1 MEGRPRED
9 NDVLSID
16 DALARATH
24 LLGSRFGG
32 TPELTHP
39 ENLGGSGDSLV
50 IRVKVSPN
58 PFLQERTVVI
68 KQLPPVTSGENGRRG
83 DADAEAISAMIRE
96 VVAYQYTNTLAE
108 EHRPGPQLLAHD
120 IDERIMVLS
129 DSGDG
134 RNYSDILTMDDETDR
149 AAALRKL
156 GRALGR
162 MHVATADGQEAF
174 DTLNRRQ
181 HSRHNLPA
189 SRVTDRDVDVAAL
202 VEQGLDLL
210 RRSGVTVDPTVEE
223 FAHEAGQR
231 QSRTRVQA
239 FTPFDLTPDN
249 IMLADTVVFLDYEW
263 AGFRDI
269 VSDVA
274 CVIAGFPHDITT
286 PLLDSEELREFI
298 ESWSTEVS
306 VVWPAVREEG
316 RLEKALMA
324 SLVGWAL
331 MSLSLLYHGTLAVIE
346 TSGSAAE
353 GVRRLDH
360 MPSEHLSDLATTVE
374 AVRRFADRNQV
385 DERFTAVR
393 DFAAELLA
401 TLAKLGAQP
410 QIR

>member
-1 MEGRPRED
+1 MP
-9 NDVLSID
+9 NID
-16 DALARATH
+16 DALDSAMH
-24 LLGSRFGG
+24 LLGNRFGG

-50 IRVKVSPN
+50 VRVKVSPN

-68 KQLPPVTSGENGRRG
+68 KQLPPVTTGGGDSGDRE
-83 DADAEAISAMIRE
+83 AEATSAMIRE

-120 IDERIMVLS
+120 IDGRIMVLS
-129 DSGDG
+129 DAGDG
-134 RNYSDILTMDDETDR
+134 RSYSDILTMDGEMER

-189 SRVTDRDVDVAAL
+189 SGITDRDVDVAAL

-223 FAHEAGQR
+223 FAHEAGLR
-231 QSRTRVQA
+231 QSRSRVQA

-249 IMLADTVVFLDYEW
+249 IMLADSVVFLDFEW

-274 CVIAGFPHDITT
+274 CVVAGFPHDITT
-286 PLLDSEELREFI
+286 PLLDNEELREFM
-298 ESWSTEVS
+298 ESWSTEVA
-306 VVWPAVREEG
+306 VVWPAVREDG

-331 MSLSLLYHGTLAVIE
+331 MSLSLLYHGTLAVIA
-346 TSGSAAE
+346 TSGSASESA
-353 GVRRLDH
+353 RRLDR
-360 MPSEHLSDLATTVE
+360 MPREHLADLATTVE
-374 AVRRFADRNQV
+374 AVRRYADRNPV
-385 DERFTAVR
+385 DDRFPAVR
-393 DFAAELLA
+393 DFADELLRR
-401 TLAKLGAQP
+401 LAKLGAHP
-410 QIR
+410 QTR

>member
-1 MEGRPRED
+1 M
-9 NDVLSID
+9 LSTD
-16 DALARATH
+16 DAIESATH
-24 LLGSRFGG
+24 LMGSRFGG

-68 KQLPPVTSGENGRRG
+68 KQLPPVTSGDEGGSR
-83 DADAEAISAMIRE
+83 DAVDGEAEAISAMVRE

-120 IDERIMVLS
+120 IDDRIMVLS
-129 DSGDG
+129 DAGDG
-134 RNYSDILTMDDETDR
+134 RNYSDILSTDDDMER

-189 SRVTDRDVDVAAL
+189 TGVTDRDVDVAAL
-202 VEQGLDLL
+202 VDQGLDLL
-210 RRSGVTVDPTVEE
+210 RRSGVAVDPVVEE
-223 FAHEAGQR
+223 FAHEAGRR
-231 QSRTRVQA
+231 QSRSRVQA

-249 IMLADTVVFLDYEW
+249 IMLADSVVFLDFEW

-286 PLLDSEELREFI
+286 PLLDDEELREFI
-298 ESWSTEVS
+298 ESWSSEVS
-306 VVWPAVREEG
+306 AVWPAVREEG
-316 RLEKALMA
+316 RLERALMA
-324 SLVGWAL
+324 SLVGWSL

-346 TSGSAAE
+346 NSGSAPE
-353 GVRRLDH
+353 GARRLDR
-360 MPSEHLSDLATTVE
+360 MPREHLSDLATTVE
-374 AVRRFADRNQV
+374 AVRRFADRNQL
-385 DERFTAVR
+385 DDRFTTVR
-393 DFAAELLA
+393 DFAAELLR
-401 TLAKLGAQP
+401 TLAKLGAHP
-410 QIR
+410 QTRLG